1 MFEAC
6 LTLPKDPREAQLLA
20 DNLDALARALR
31 DWPDDAWRKV
41 SAQPAEPAE
50 GSSSL
55 FERLVART
63 APTALEPRKRARAM
77 RSAAAAADVLRV
89 LWPEQAIAPAAEPV
103 PVAQAA

>member
-31 DWPDDAWRKV
+31 DWPDDAWRKATAHP
-41 SAQPAEPAE
+41 AQPAE
-50 GSSSL
+50 GSSGL

-63 APTALEPRKRARAM
+63 APAALEPRKRRRAM

-89 LWPEQAIAPAAEPV
+89 LWPEQAATIQATPAE
-103 PVAQAA
+103 VARAA